1 MVWLLLWLH
10 VLALAAWLGETIFFS
25 LVVAPALF
33 GTLPVEEAG
42 RITSLLFPGYY
53 IVGYVSGALLVAT
66 GFALWRRSRPA
77 GVLWL
82 VSALIAVVSLV
93 ACLYAGVSIQP
104 RAAALRPQLHDPAAP
119 VEVRAEFDALHDRAV
134 QLNVAVLIGTLA
146 IAGLLAAQMSG
157 GVRGARRLS
166 RYGSDP
172 LL

>member
-1 MVWLLLWLH
+1 MAWLLLWLH
-10 VLALAAWLGETIFFS
+10 VLALAAWLGETVFFS

-33 GTLPVEEAG
+33 GTLPVEDAG

-53 IVGYVSGALLVAT
+53 FVGYVAGALLAAT

-77 GVLWL
+77 GGLWL
-82 VSALIAVVSLV
+82 IASLVALVSLA
-93 ACLYAGVSIQP
+93 ACLYAGLSIQP

-134 QLNVAVLIGTLA
+134 QLNGVVLIGTLV
-146 IAGLLAAQMSG
+146 IAGLLAAQMTA
-157 GVRGARRLS
+157 GVRGGRRLS